1 VSRVSLLRSCLI
13 LAAIPMPIPRE
24 IVESVRNGECV
35 LFLGAM
41 ASAPSPPGS
50 RFAYS
55 DGPPSGS
62 ALSQRLVK
70 TFDYQGE
77 DATNL
82 ARVSLHVQYREYGSR
97 QSLVKALRQE
107 IAPEDAVGNPRIVP
121 SPALHML
128 AALPFR
134 IVITTNYDDLF
145 ETALAQVEVKTPDGS
160 LAPKRPLIKVYDPT
174 RQGPPENVPL
184 DPSANKPILLKL
196 HGDFSL
202 PESIVITE
210 EDYIVFIQR
219 MSSLHL
225 HPIHENIRARMK
237 TWPVLFIGYSLKD
250 YNLRLLF
257 RTLRWNVDQANYPL
271 SFSVDPQPD
280 NLILSVWQEGKIVS
294 FIKQDLWD
302 FVPELYKECMG
313 VEYTP

>member
-1 VSRVSLLRSCLI
+1 
-13 LAAIPMPIPRE
+13 MPIPPE
-24 IVESVRNGECV
+24 IVDRVKNGECI

-41 ASAPSPPGS
+41 ASATSPAGS
-50 RFAYS
+50 RFTYK

-62 ALSQRLVK
+62 ALCGRLVEV
-70 TFDYQGE
+70 FGYQGE
-77 DATNL
+77 EATNL
-82 ARVSLHVQYREYGSR
+82 ARVSLYVQYREHSSR
-97 QSLVKALRQE
+97 QSLVKALRKE
-107 IAPEDAVGNPRIVP
+107 ICPEDSEGNPRTVP

-134 IVITTNYDDLF
+134 IVITTNYDNLF
-145 ETALAQVEVKTPDGS
+145 EGALSQVKTSDGRLS
-160 LAPKRPLIKVYDPT
+160 PKHPLIRIYDPT
-174 RQGPPENVPL
+174 RTGPPEDVPL
-184 DPSANKPILLKL
+184 DPSKNNPILLKL

-202 PESIVITE
+202 PKSIVITE

-271 SFSVDPQPD
+271 SFSVDPYPD
-280 NLILSVWQEGKIVS
+280 NLIVSVWQEGKIVS
-294 FIKQDLWD
+294 FIKEDLWD
-302 FVPELYKECMG
+302 FVPNLYRECLG